1 MIRELISTVV
11 VLSFL
16 TVPATATEWKI
27 DNVHSSVQFKVRHM
41 VVSRTKG
48 EFRDFEGTIQY
59 DGDLSKGSVN
69 MTIKTASL
77 NTNDE
82 GRDKHV
88 RSEEFLD
95 AAQYPIMTFSSTK
108 VVALDDSKFELTGKL
123 TIKDVTKEVTFD
135 GEYFGETT
143 DPWGNVRMGFSASTK
158 INRQDYHV
166 SYSNTLDSGGLMVGD
181 EVQILLEIEAIK
193 VKPKESSDKEEPL
206 APETTGE

>member
-1 MIRELISTVV
+1 MIRQFVSSVV
-11 VLSFL
+11 ALSLL
-16 TVPATATEWKI
+16 TVPAIAAEWKI

-48 EFRDFEGTIQY
+48 EFRDFEGMIQY
-59 DGDLSKGSVN
+59 DGDLAKGSVT

-95 AAQYPIMTFSSTK
+95 AVKYPVMTFTSK
-108 VVALDDSKFELTGKL
+108 KIVVGKDGGFRLTGDF

-135 GEYFGETT
+135 CEYFGETI
-143 DPWGNVRMGFSASTK
+143 DPWGNARMGFSASTK
-158 INRQDYHV
+158 IDRHEFHI
-166 SYSNTLDSGGLMVGD
+166 SFSSTLDSGGLIVGN
-181 EVQILLEIEAIK
+181 EVEILLEIEAIK
-193 VKPKESSDKEEPL
+193 VKPEKSADIDTLSSPDIISD
-206 APETTGE
+206 